1 MIIVHLI
8 GEYWP
13 PVLGIVLGY
22 ALAGQPLVGYLIR

>member
-1 MIIVHLI
+1 MMIILHLR

-22 ALAGQPLVGYLIR
+22 ALANHCLAI